1 MKLIRD
7 FMDKIEPEKQSST
20 FLHTLWDGLDTF
32 LFVPDSTTKVGTH
45 IKDGM
50 DLKRTMV
57 HVVIAM
63 QLAFIAGMI
72 NIGHQHYVALGM
84 YPGLVDGLGFK
95 LAYGFLQ
102 YLPPLIVVHVV
113 GLGIEFFFAAKKGH
127 AIEEGFL
134 VSGFLIPLIMPPNV
148 PLWILALAT
157 AFAVIVAKEAFGGT
171 GMNILNIALV
181 ARVFVFFA
189 YPATISG
196 DEVWVAFDYNLL
208 HQLVGLKAHTVDYF
222 ASMGHD
228 FSSFFNEAGKFIPN
242 ASPLIDGWTGATP
255 MGLAAAGGWEEVQN
269 ASYTIFNA
277 QGDVVNTYQQ
287 YSVGNMIF
295 GNIPGSVGEMNKL
308 AILAGVLIL
317 IGSGIGSWRIMVSLV
332 LGAAFMS
339 ILLNLVTVIYPDFT
353 NPFIAVPWYYQFIMG
368 SLLFAMAFMATD
380 PVTASSTNTGKWVY
394 GFLIGVFGIIIRV
407 TNPAYPEGWML
418 AILLINVF
426 APLFDHMVIQS
437 NIKRRLSRV

>member
-1 MKLIRD
+1 MKFIRD
-7 FMDKIEPEKQSST
+7 FMDKIEPDKKKSP
-20 FLHTLWDGLDTF
+20 FFHTLWDGIDTF
-32 LFVPDSTTKVGTH
+32 LFAPASVTKVGTH

-72 NIGHQHYVALGM
+72 NIGHQHYLALGM
-84 YPGLVDGLGFK
+84 YPGLLDGFLYKF
-95 LAYGFLQ
+95 AYGFLQ

-113 GLGIEFFFAAKKGH
+113 GLGIEFYFAAKKGH

-134 VSGFLIPLIMPPNV
+134 VSGFLIPLIMPPSV

-171 GMNILNIALV
+171 GMNILNVALV

-196 DEVWVAFDYNLL
+196 DEVWVAYEYNFL
-208 HQLVGLKAHTVDYF
+208 HQLVGLKAHTVNYF
-222 ASMGHD
+222 AEIGYD
-228 FSSFFNEAGKFIPN
+228 FNSFFTEAGKFIPN

-255 MGLAAAGGWEEVQN
+255 MALAAYGGWDAVQS
-269 ASYTIFNA
+269 ASYSIFNA
-277 QGDVVNTYQQ
+277 NGELVTTAQQ
-287 YSVGNMIF
+287 YGIGSLIF

-308 AILAGVLIL
+308 AVLVGVLIL
-317 IGSGIGSWRIMVSLV
+317 VGSGIGSWRIMLSLV
-332 LGAAFMS
+332 MGAAFAS
-339 ILLNLVTVIYPDFT
+339 ILLNVAAGVLPEVT
-353 NPFIAVPWYYQFIMG
+353 NPFITVPWYYQFMIG

-380 PVTASSTNTGKWVY
+380 PVTASATNTGKWIY
-394 GFLIGVFGIIIRV
+394 GFMIGVMGIIIRV

-426 APLFDHMVIQS
+426 APLFDHIVIQQ
-437 NIKRRLSRV
+437 NIKRRLSRA

>member
-1 MKLIRD
+1 MKFIRD
-7 FMDKIEPEKQSST
+7 FLDKIEPDKKKSP
-20 FLHTLWDGLDTF
+20 FFHTLWDGIDTF
-32 LFVPDSTTKVGTH
+32 LFAPASTTKLGTH

-63 QLAFIAGMI
+63 QLAFLAGMI

-84 YPGLVDGLGFK
+84 YPGLVDGILYKIAF
-95 LAYGFLQ
+95 GFLQ

-134 VSGFLIPLIMPPNV
+134 VSGFLIPLIMPPAV
-148 PLWILALAT
+148 PLWIIALAT

-171 GMNILNIALV
+171 GMNILNVALV

-196 DEVWVAFDYNLL
+196 DEVWVAHEYNLL
-208 HQLVGLKAHTVDYF
+208 HQLVGLKAHTVNFF
-222 ASMGHD
+222 ADMGAD
-228 FSSFFNEAGKFIPN
+228 FNSFFNEAGKYIPN
-242 ASPLIDGWTGATP
+242 SSPLIDGWSGATP
-255 MGLAAAGGWEEVQN
+255 MALAANGGWAEVQN
-269 ASYTIFNA
+269 ASYTIN
-277 QGDVVNTYQQ
+277 GEVYQQ
-287 YSVGNMIF
+287 YSLGNLIF

-308 AILAGVLIL
+308 AVLFGVLVL
-317 IGSGIGSWRIMVSLV
+317 VGSGIGSWRIMLSLV
-332 LGAAFMS
+332 LGAAFGS
-339 ILLNLVTVIYPDFT
+339 ILLNLAAAGLPEVT
-353 NPFIAVPWYYQFIMG
+353 NPFITVPWYYQFVMG

-380 PVTASSTNTGKWVY
+380 PVTASATNTGKWVY
-394 GFLIGVFGIIIRV
+394 GFLIGVMGIIIRV

-426 APLFDHMVIQS
+426 APLFDHVVIQQ
-437 NIKRRLSRV
+437 NIKRRLSRA

>member
-7 FMDKIEPEKQSST
+7 FMDKIEPDKKKSP
-20 FLHTLWDGLDTF
+20 FLHTLWDGMDTF
-32 LFVPDSTTKVGTH
+32 LFAPASVTKLGTH

-84 YPGLVDGLGFK
+84 YPGLVDGILFK
-95 LAYGFLQ
+95 LAFGFLQ

-113 GLGIEFFFAAKKGH
+113 GLGIEFFFATKKGH

-134 VSGFLIPLIMPPNV
+134 VSGFLIPLIMPPAV
-148 PLWILALAT
+148 PLWIIAVAT
-157 AFAVIVAKEAFGGT
+157 AFAVIIAKEAFGGT
-171 GMNILNIALV
+171 GMNILNVALV

-196 DEVWVAFDYNLL
+196 DEVWVAHEYNLL
-208 HQLVGLKAHTVDYF
+208 HQLVGLKAHTVNYF
-222 ASMGHD
+222 AAIGAD
-228 FSSFFNEAGKFIPN
+228 FSTFFNEAGKFIPN
-242 ASPLIDGWTGATP
+242 ASPLIDGWSGATP
-255 MGLAAAGGWEEVQN
+255 MALAAKGGWAEVQN
-269 ASYTIFNA
+269 AAYTIN
-277 QGDVVNTYQQ
+277 GEVYNQ
-287 YSVGNMIF
+287 YSVGNLIF

-308 AILAGVLIL
+308 AVLFGVLVL
-317 IGSGIGSWRIMVSLV
+317 VGSGIGSWRIMLSLV
-332 LGAAFMS
+332 LGAAFAS
-339 ILLNLVTVIYPDFT
+339 IVLNLAALALPEVT
-353 NPFIAVPWYYQFIMG
+353 NPFITVPWYYQFIMG

-380 PVTASSTNTGKWVY
+380 PVTASATNTGKWIY

>member
-1 MKLIRD
+1 MNKLEP
-7 FMDKIEPEKQSST
+7 DKKKSP
-20 FLHTLWDGLDTF
+20 FLHTLWDGMDTF
-32 LFVPDSTTKVGTH
+32 LFVPNTTTKVGTH

-72 NIGHQHYVALGM
+72 NIGHQHYLALGM
-84 YPGLVDGLGFK
+84 YPGLTDGILYKVAF
-95 LAYGFLQ
+95 GFLQ

-113 GLGIEFFFAAKKGH
+113 GLGIEFFFATKKGH

-134 VSGFLIPLIMPPNV
+134 VSGFLIPLIMPPAV
-148 PLWILALAT
+148 PLWIIAVAT
-157 AFAVIVAKEAFGGT
+157 AFAVIIAKEAFGGT
-171 GMNILNIALV
+171 GMNILNVALI

-196 DEVWVAFDYNLL
+196 DEVWVAHDYNLL
-208 HQLVGLKAHTVDYF
+208 HQLVGLKAHTVSYF
-222 ASMGHD
+222 TSIGAD
-228 FSSFFNEAGKFIPN
+228 FNTFFTEAGKFIPN
-242 ASPLIDGWTGATP
+242 ASPLIDGWSGATP
-255 MGLAAAGGWEEVQN
+255 LALAAKGGWAEVQN
-269 ASYTIFNA
+269 ASYTINGEVYNQF
-277 QGDVVNTYQQ
+277 TI
-287 YSVGNMIF
+287 GNLIF

-308 AILAGVLIL
+308 AIIFGVLVL
-317 IGSGIGSWRIMVSLV
+317 VGSKIGSWRIMFSLV
-332 LGAAFMS
+332 LGAAFAS
-339 ILLNLVTVIYPDFT
+339 IVLNLVATVLPEVT
-353 NPFIAVPWYYQFIMG
+353 NPFITVPWYYQFIMG

>member
-1 MKLIRD
+1 
-7 FMDKIEPEKQSST
+7 MDKMEPDKKNSP
-20 FLHTLWDGLDTF
+20 FMHTLWDGADTF
-32 LFVPDSTTKVGTH
+32 LFAPASVTKSGTH

-50 DLKRTMV
+50 DLKRTMI

-72 NIGHQHYVALGM
+72 NIGHQHYIAMGM
-84 YPGLVDGLGFK
+84 YPGLLDGIIFK
-95 LAYGFLQ
+95 LGYGLMQ

-113 GLGIEFFFAAKKGH
+113 GLGIEFLFATKKGH

-134 VSGFLIPLIMPPNV
+134 VSGFLIPLIMPPAV

-157 AFAVIVAKEAFGGT
+157 AFAVIIAKEAFGGT
-171 GMNILNIALV
+171 GMNILNVALV

-189 YPATISG
+189 YPSEISG
-196 DEVWVAFDYNLL
+196 DDAWVAHDYNLL
-208 HQLVGLKAHTVDYF
+208 HQLIGLKGHTVSYLSERGVEF
-222 ASMGHD
+222 AAL
-228 FSSFFNEAGKFIPN
+228 FNEAGKFIPN
-242 ASPLIDGWTGATP
+242 ASALVDGWSGATP
-255 MGLAAAGGWEEVQN
+255 LALAAKGGWAEVQN
-269 ASYTIFNA
+269 ASYVI
-277 QGDVVNTYQQ
+277 QGETYQQ
-287 YSVGNMIF
+287 YSTGNLIF

-317 IGSGIGSWRIMVSLV
+317 VGSKIGSWRVMFSLA
-332 LGAAFMS
+332 LGAAFAS
-339 ILLNLVTVIYPDFT
+339 IVLNIAGDLLPAAT
-353 NPFIAVPWYYQFIMG
+353 NPFINVPWYYQFSMG

-380 PVTASSTNTGKWVY
+380 PVTASATNTGKWVY

-426 APLFDHMVIQS
+426 APLIDHVVYQQ
-437 NIKRRLSRV
+437 NIKRRLSRVQA